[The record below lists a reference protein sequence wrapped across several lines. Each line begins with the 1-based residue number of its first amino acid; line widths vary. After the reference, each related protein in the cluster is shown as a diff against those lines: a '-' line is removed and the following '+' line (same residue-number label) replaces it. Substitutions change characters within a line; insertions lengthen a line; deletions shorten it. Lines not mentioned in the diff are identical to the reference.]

1 MSEATTS
8 RLPAIF
14 LSHGSPTLPLEQSPS
29 VDFLRQLGPALGRPA
44 AILMVSAHWD
54 TARPA
59 VSAAPAPETIYDFY
73 GFPRELYRLRYP
85 APGAPQLA
93 PRVADLLAA
102 AGMKTD
108 IDPDRGLDHGA
119 WTPLF
124 HMYPEANVPVTQL
137 SIQWE
142 QGAAHHVRV
151 GEALRPLRDEGVLII
166 GSGGA
171 THNLRELSYQRGN
184 PVPQPW
190 TVEFNEWLAE
200 AVLARRTEDLIEYRK
215 IAPFGAQNHPTDE
228 HLIPIFVAL
237 GAGDPGGETRR
248 LHTRIASGVISMDAY
263 AFH

>member
-1 MSEATTS
+1 MSDAPS

-14 LSHGSPTLPLEQSPS
+14 VSHGSPTLPLEQSPS
-29 VDFLRQLGPALGRPA
+29 VDFLRSLGVTLGKPQ
-44 AILMVSAHWD
+44 AILIVSAHWD
-54 TARPA
+54 TTRPA
-59 VSAAPAPETIYDFY
+59 VSGAEKPETIYDFY

-93 PRVADLLAA
+93 RRVQDLLGA
-102 AGMKTD
+102 AGMETD
-108 IDPDRGLDHGA
+108 IDPSRGLDHGA

-124 HMYPEANVPVTQL
+124 HVYPDADIPVTQL

-142 QGAAHHVRV
+142 KGPAHHVRL
-151 GEALRPLRDEGVLII
+151 GEALRPLRDEGVLILA
-166 GSGGA
+166 SGGA

-200 AVLARRTEDLIEYRK
+200 AVLARRADDLVSYRDK
-215 IAPFGAQNHPTDE
+215 APFAVHNHPTDE
-228 HLIPIFVAL
+228 HLIPLFVAF
-237 GAGDPGGETRR
+237 GAGDAGGATQR
-248 LHTRIASGVISMDAY
+248 LHSRIASGVISMDAY